1 MEIAKRNIEL
11 IKLSLV
17 DTDEKEHNFDLKD
30 VHKLSYDMKRNVY
43 TIELEYDDFC
53 RSIEYV
59 TVTKEDWCK
68 VKHLIEECINME
80 QTDICYTYT
89 YDVHLNEDKK

>member
-1 MEIAKRNIEL
+1 MRVARRNIEL
-11 IKLSLV
+11 IKLQLV
-17 DTDEKEHNFDLKD
+17 DLDEREHTFDLRD
-30 VHKLSYDMKRNVY
+30 VHKLSYDMKNNAY

-59 TVTKEDWCK
+59 TVTKEDWYR
-68 VKHLIEECINME
+68 VRNLIEECNNME
-80 QTDICYTYT
+80 QTDICYTYA